1 MVVNPTDRI
10 WDLLMFGVTESDE
23 KVEKE
28 FNSRATVTQNRY
40 QKRKKKGIDSNV
52 PSNISDR
59 IAVKARAGPENW
71 ATESEEAFS
80 PPLNNTC

>member
-28 FNSRATVTQNRY
+28 LNSRATVTQNRY
-40 QKRKKKGIDSNV
+40 QKKKKKKELTAMS
-52 PSNISDR
+52 PQISL
-59 IAVKARAGPENW
+59 IE
-71 ATESEEAFS
+71 
-80 PPLNNTC
+80 

>member
-40 QKRKKKGIDSNV
+40 QKRKKKELTAMS
-52 PSNISDR
+52 PQISL
-59 IAVKARAGPENW
+59 IE
-71 ATESEEAFS
+71 
-80 PPLNNTC
+80 